1 MANGIYLINPDGG
14 IPFKVPHIIQFFHGY
29 LLSNKKQQV
38 YCDMENGG
46 GGWTVFQK
54 RFNGQTDF
62 YRRWIEYENGFG
74 NLKEEFWL
82 GLSKIHRLTKS
93 GLNQLR
99 VDLKDFSNQR
109 RYATYSS
116 FSIGGSNT
124 NYTLSISGYSFSGTA
139 GDSLTNPHNGR
150 RFATWDYDHNICAR
164 AYHGAWWY
172 DNCFWLGSNL
182 NGPYHFGGIKP
193 AGGNEGYGM
202 YWYSWKQL
210 YGSMKQTEMKIKP

>member
-1 MANGIYLINPDGG
+1 
-14 IPFKVPHIIQFFHGY
+14 
-29 LLSNKKQQV
+29 
-38 YCDMENGG
+38 MENGG

-74 NLKEEFWL
+74 NLKGEFWL

-93 GLNQLR
+93 ILNQLR
-99 VDLKDFSNQR
+99 VDLQDFSNQR

-124 NYTLSISGYSFSGTA
+124 NYTLSISGYSSSGTA

-150 RFATWDYDHNICAR
+150 RFATWDYDYNICAE
-164 AYHGAWWY
+164 AYHGGWWY
-172 DNCFWLGSNL
+172 DNFFQFGSNL

-193 AGGNEGYGM
+193 AGTGEGYGM
-202 YWYSWKQL
+202 YWYSWQL
-210 YGSMKQTEMKIKP
+210 YGSMKQTEMKIKL